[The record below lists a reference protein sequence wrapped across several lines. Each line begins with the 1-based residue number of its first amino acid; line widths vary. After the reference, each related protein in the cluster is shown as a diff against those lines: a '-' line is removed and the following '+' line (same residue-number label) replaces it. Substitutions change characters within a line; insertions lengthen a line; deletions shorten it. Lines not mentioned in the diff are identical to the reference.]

1 MSSDLVSKA
10 FSSIPQHLHQ
20 QVKPIKDSFLLHIA
34 QQYGEDT
41 SSPLLPL
48 EVLCLFIT
56 YTSSR
61 LGTETH
67 QQLASHLWLHH
78 VQPEV
83 QQRHHNIHIYA
94 ASESDLQ
101 SQDTRRRL
109 INTYYTAKL
118 SASNLQSL
126 PSLSDQKTALIRSR
140 AEDTSCIHAIFG
152 GQGNNKHYF
161 TELRNVYQT
170 YQPFLADLVEDLDSL
185 LQTLSQDPRISH
197 LYPEGLHVWKW
208 LEEDPESI
216 PPADYLITAPLS
228 FPLIGF
234 LQLATLKA
242 VCMSLDGAPADFPG
256 FFHGL
261 AGHSQGVVVAA
272 TVATTETWE
281 DYAAAARNAVTI
293 LFWIG
298 ARSQQVWRQP
308 GIAEDIATRLEDEG
322 HGKASPMVSISNLEQ
337 RQLDSHLSRLNK
349 TLPAANR
356 AHIALVNS
364 SSNFVVSGPER
375 TLAALISS
383 LKAASAKDA
392 QSQARVPFSQRKPSP
407 TIRFLPITIPC
418 HCALLDEAVPLIEE
432 DLRDLSI
439 RSSELRI
446 PVNNCH
452 KGSALQSLMGRIG
465 GGNLVPLLVRMI
477 TSEPVFWAETDFADA
492 THILDFGPGG
502 TSGVGA
508 LTYRNIAGTGA
519 RVLIA
524 GKLEKSDS
532 SSDLGSLYEVFSPDE
547 ADLRLHHAPAWAT
560 ANLGSIVQ
568 TASGPIIATKLSRLL
583 GLPPFL
589 VAGMT
594 PTTTHPEFV
603 AAVMNAGYHVE
614 FAAGGYH
621 NAEGLRKALHKLR
634 DLLIE
639 PGQGITINVIY
650 VSPKAI
656 AWQIPLIRQ
665 LRAEGFPVTGLTVG
679 GGVPSPDVASEYITT
694 LGMRHIA
701 FKPGSTASIRQVVEI
716 ARRHPEFPVILQWTG
731 GRGGGHHSA
740 EDFHAPILETY
751 AEIRACDNIA
761 LVAGSGFGCAE
772 DVIPYMTGDWSL
784 ARGRRVRM
792 PFDGVLF
799 GSRVMT
805 CAEAL
810 TSPGAKAAIASAPGV
825 EDQVW
830 EGTYRGPTGG
840 IISVVSEMG
849 EPIHVVA
856 TRGAQFWAEMDKT
869 IFALEKKKR
878 GPILA
883 AKKDYIISRLNADF
897 QRPWFGRKADG
908 HSCDVAEMTYGEVC
922 DRAVELMFVGG
933 RRWIDPSYARFLSDW
948 ILRIEERFSQ
958 LAEPIVSDAL
968 CRDDPIKAVAEM
980 KQSFPA
986 AAVTQV
992 FSEDAHYFMQ
1002 LCRRPGQKPVPFIPA
1017 LDDNFET
1024 WFKKDSLWQSEDV
1037 EAVVDQ
1043 DAGRTFI
1050 LHGPVAA
1057 RQTCNIDEL
1066 VADVLNGVN
1075 HGVLQHMLGGTPIPD
1090 LPQEEF
1096 LQSGLDTYP
1105 AYEII
1110 TQGSDN
1116 LHSDRKKELLTFLA
1130 DPSTSWLNALLGS
1143 PLILRGRDLVDN
1155 PVRRLVRGLEG
1166 ISHVEFSREYLR
1178 LFTMDKR
1185 LDVEIR
1191 RDGNEIRLMPFTYV
1205 TGQTQQPVS
1214 MLLTFKYLPQSS
1226 FAPISEMVHGRN
1238 ERISAMY
1245 RQLWTSSPIDDDI
1258 VKKEVPSSPEFA
1270 TFEDTFLVDAAR
1282 VRAFSRAIGYT
1293 GGHLEGQVPMD
1304 LAIVAAWS
1312 PICKAL
1318 LQEPVQGDVLNL
1330 VHLSNAY
1337 EMSTSHVAQSRMM
1350 QLGEE
1355 LSTRAYV
1362 NAITIGDSGK
1372 TVEVVCDMRRPSHS
1386 SPVFMTVRSR
1396 FLFRGVYTD
1405 YASTFARKSEP
1416 FYEVKMSSKQD
1427 IAVIAEKPWFHLED
1441 KNKLNDLN
1449 LTDLTLEFHLQTS
1462 TKWSSATSSRVD
1474 TSGRAY
1480 VRSEAGDLTPIAI
1493 VKHSAA
1499 VVGGTADSRHNN
1511 VVLSYLERHGRIVA
1525 SQRQHML
1532 PSAAATHVSQL
1543 PIPASN
1549 EPYSRA
1555 SGDFNPIHTS
1565 PLFAHLVNLPGT
1577 ITHGM
1582 YCSAAVRQVI
1592 EKHMADQD
1600 PRRIQKYDVS
1610 FVGMVLPGDTLEVS
1624 LRHTA
1629 MQAGLKHIEIEVT
1642 KAAAG
1647 GEGEKVLVGSAI
1659 VAQPTTT
1666 VVFTGQGSQE
1676 KGMGMDL
1683 YAASPVARALW
1694 DKADAYFLAQFGV
1707 SILDIVRRNPT
1718 EIKVRFGGVRG
1729 RMLRQN
1735 YMSMHYETPGTS
1747 NNNNKPERRPM
1758 FPEIHERSTSYT
1770 HASPKGLLFATQF
1783 AQPALTIMEMAVV
1796 RDMQAHGVLDLG
1808 QCHFAGH
1815 SLGEFAALASF
1826 TDFMPFEN
1834 LLYFVFCR
1842 GMTMQS
1848 AVERDGLGR
1857 SAFAMVA
1864 VDPSRVCKDFTEA
1877 TLCDLV
1883 ARIHKQAGFFVEV
1896 VNLNI
1901 RNGQYVCAGDLRALD
1916 LLQRVCD
1923 SVKKQA
1929 AVGSRFSQEGM
1940 AELTEDLIA
1949 KLASTYDGI
1958 SSASEVQLQRGAATV
1973 PLSGV
1978 DVPFHSSYL
1987 RPRMDAFRRV
1997 LLDNLDVTR
2006 LSPEK
2011 LVGKYVPNV
2020 TGKPFE
2026 LTREYFEESLRI
2038 TGSERI
2044 QKVLEDWDTWRAGSV
2059 QEKVMV

>member
-1 MSSDLVSKA
+1 MPSDILPRA
-10 FSSIPQHLHQ
+10 LSSIPQHLQQ
-20 QVKPIKDSFLLHIA
+20 QVEPIREKFTSYIA
-34 QQYGEDT
+34 LKHGEET
-41 SSPLLPL
+41 SPLLPI
-48 EVLCLFIT
+48 EVVCLFIT
-56 YTSSR
+56 YTSTR
-61 LGTETH
+61 LDTETH
-67 QQLASHLWLHH
+67 QELASHLWHQH
-78 VQPEV
+78 VQPQV
-83 QQRHHNIHIYA
+83 QQRHNIHIYA
-94 ASESDLQ
+94 ASGTELT
-101 SQDTRRRL
+101 QDARRRL
-109 INTYYTAKL
+109 INNYYTAKF
-118 SASNLQSL
+118 SAGNLL
-126 PSLSDQKTALIRSR
+126 PSLPEESKTALVRSQAQGASR
-140 AEDTSCIHAIFG
+140 IYAIFG

-161 TELRNVYQT
+161 TELRNIHQT
-170 YQPFLADLVEDLDSL
+170 YQPFLGDLLDDLESL

-197 LYPEGLHVWKW
+197 LYSEGVQVKKW
-208 LEEDPESI
+208 LQDPEST
-216 PPADYLITAPLS
+216 PSADYLITAPLS
-228 FPLIGF
+228 FPLIGL

-242 VCMSLDGAPADFPG
+242 ICMSLDGTPADFPG

-261 AGHSQGVVVAA
+261 AGHSQGVVIVAA
-272 TVATTETWE
+272 VAAAETWGA
-281 DYAAAARNAVTI
+281 YTAAARKAVTI

-298 ARSQQVWRQP
+298 ARSQQVWRQHAL
-308 GIAEDIATRLEDEG
+308 AEDIVARLEDEG
-322 HGKASPMVSISNLEQ
+322 HGKASPMLSISNIEQ
-337 RQLDSHLSRLNK
+337 RQLDSHLARLNK

-356 AHIALVNS
+356 AHVALVNS

-383 LKAASAKDA
+383 LKAASARDA
-392 QSQARVPFSQRKPSP
+392 QSQARVPYSQRKPSP
-407 TIRFLPITIPC
+407 AIRFLPITVPC
-418 HCALLDEAVPLIEE
+418 HCSLLDEAVPLIDE
-432 DLRDLSI
+432 DLRGLSI
-439 RSSELRI
+439 RASELRV

-452 KGSALQSLMGRIG
+452 KGSALQSLMGRVSETTRSG
-465 GGNLVPLLVRMI
+465 GSSNLVPLLVRMI
-477 TSEPVFWAETDFADA
+477 TSEPVFWAETDFTDA
-492 THILDFGPGG
+492 THILDLGPGG

-508 LTYRNIAGTGA
+508 LTHRNVAGTGA

-524 GKLEKSDS
+524 GKLEKSGRE
-532 SSDLGSLYEVFSPDE
+532 SDLGSLYEVFSPDE
-547 ADLRLHHAPAWAT
+547 ADLQHAPPAWAT
-560 ANLGSIVQ
+560 AANLGSVVQ

-621 NAEGLRKALHKLR
+621 NAAGLRKALYQLR
-634 DLLIE
+634 NLIAE
-639 PGQGITINVIY
+639 PGRGITINVIY

-665 LRAEGFPVTGLTVG
+665 LRAEDS
-679 GGVPSPDVASEYITT
+679 PSRASREYITT

-701 FKPGSTASIRQVVEI
+701 FKPGSVASIRQVVEI

-751 AEIRACDNIA
+751 AEIRACENIA
-761 LVAGSGFGCAE
+761 LVAGSGFGCAD
-772 DVIPYMTGDWSL
+772 DVIPYLTGDWSL
-784 ARGRRVRM
+784 ARGRRVKI

-810 TSPGAKAAIASAPGV
+810 TSPGAKAAIAAAAGV
-825 EDQVW
+825 DDQAW

-840 IISVVSEMG
+840 IVSVVSEMG

-856 TRGAQFWAEMDKT
+856 TRGAQFWSEMDKT
-869 IFALEKKKR
+869 IFSLEKKKR
-878 GPILA
+878 GPILS
-883 AKKDYIISRLNADF
+883 AKRDYIIAKLNADF

-908 HSCDVAEMTYGEVC
+908 RSCDVADMTYGEVC
-922 DRAVELMFVGG
+922 DRAVNLMFIG
-933 RRWIDPSYARFLSDW
+933 RCRWIDPSYARFLADW

-958 LAEPIVSDAL
+958 AMEPLISDAL
-968 CRDDPIKAVAEM
+968 CHDNPIKAVAEV
-980 KQSFPA
+980 KRSFPA
-986 AAVTQV
+986 AAATQV

-1017 LDDNFET
+1017 LDDDFET

-1037 EAVVDQ
+1037 EAVVGQ

-1050 LHGPVAA
+1050 LHGSVAA
-1057 RQTCNIDEL
+1057 RQTCHIDEP
-1066 VADVLNGVN
+1066 VADVLNGIN
-1075 HGVLQHMLGGTPIPD
+1075 RGVLQHMLQAVRTE
-1090 LPQEEF
+1090 LPREEF
-1096 LQSGLDTYP
+1096 LQTGFNTYP
-1105 AYEII
+1105 AYETI
-1110 TQGSDN
+1110 THGSADI
-1116 LHSDRKKELLTFLA
+1116 HPDRKLELLAFLA
-1130 DPSTSWLNALLGS
+1130 GPSASWLNALLGN
-1143 PLILRGRDLVDN
+1143 PLILRGQKLVTN
-1155 PVRRLVRGLEG
+1155 PVRRLVLGLDV
-1166 ISHVEFSREYLR
+1166 SHVEFSGELLR
-1178 LFTMDKR
+1178 LFTAGDR
-1185 LDVEIR
+1185 LDVEIC
-1191 RDGNEIRLMPFTYV
+1191 RDGNEIRLEAFTYV
-1205 TGQTQQPVS
+1205 TGQLQPVS
-1214 MLLTFKYLPQSS
+1214 MLLAFEYQPHSS
-1226 FAPISEMVHGRN
+1226 FAPISEVVHDRN

-1245 RQLWTSSPIDDDI
+1245 RQLWTSSSPDI
-1258 VKKEVPSSPEFA
+1258 SMDGMRQAPLASPETA
-1270 TFEDTFLVDAAR
+1270 IFEDTFIVDTAR
-1282 VRAFSRAIGYT
+1282 VRAFNRAIGYI

-1304 LAIVAAWS
+1304 FAIVAAWS

-1337 EMSTSHVAQSRMM
+1337 EMTRSHGTQPSIVMA
-1350 QLGEE
+1350 LGEE
-1355 LSTRAYV
+1355 LRSRAYV
-1362 NAITIGDSGK
+1362 NAIIIGDSGK
-1372 TVEVVCDMRRPSHS
+1372 TVEVVCELRRNRPHAESGS
-1386 SPVFMTVRSR
+1386 SSGPVFMTVRSR
-1396 FLFRGVYTD
+1396 FLFRGAYTD
-1405 YASTFARKSEP
+1405 YAATFARKTEP
-1416 FYEVKMSSKQD
+1416 SYEVKMSSKQD
-1427 IAVIAEKPWFHLED
+1427 IAVIAEKPWLHLED

-1449 LTDLTLEFHLQTS
+1449 LTELTLEFHLQTF
-1462 TKWSSATSSRVD
+1462 TKWSDAVNGRVD
-1474 TSGRAY
+1474 TSGRVF

-1493 VKHSAA
+1493 VKHSH
-1499 VVGGTADSRHNN
+1499 VGDSRHNN
-1511 VVLSYLERHGRIVA
+1511 VVLSYLERHGRVVA
-1525 SQRQHML
+1525 SERQHML
-1532 PSAAATHVSQL
+1532 PSAASTHVSQL
-1543 PIPASN
+1543 AVPASN

-1565 PLFAHLVNLPGT
+1565 PLFADLVDLPGT

-1582 YCSAAVRQVI
+1582 YCSAVVRHVV

-1610 FVGMVLPGDTLEVS
+1610 FVGMVLPNETLEVT

-1629 MQAGLKHIEIEVT
+1629 MQAGRMHVDIEVT
-1642 KAAAG
+1642 KKNENG
-1647 GEGEKVLVGSAI
+1647 DGDRKVLVGFAI

-1683 YAASPVARALW
+1683 YATSPVARALW

-1707 SILDIVRRNPT
+1707 SILDIVRHNPT

-1735 YMSMHYETPGTS
+1735 YMAMHYETPASSAEGGGA
-1747 NNNNKPERRPM
+1747 KPERRPM

-1770 HASPKGLLFATQF
+1770 HF
-1783 AQPALTIMEMAVV
+1783 AQPALTIMEMAVI
-1796 RDMQAHGVLDLG
+1796 RDMQAHGVLDADG
-1808 QCHFAGH
+1808 CHFAGH

-1848 AVERDGLGR
+1848 AVERDALGR
-1857 SAFAMVA
+1857 SAFAMAA
-1864 VDPSRVCKDFTEA
+1864 VDPSRVCKGFTEA

-1883 ARIHKQAGFFVEV
+1883 TRIQSKTGFFVEV

-1929 AVGSRFSQEGM
+1929 AGSAFFQEDL
-1940 AELTEDLIA
+1940 ADLTEDLIA
-1949 KLASTYDGI
+1949 KLAPAYDGI
-1958 SSASEVQLQRGAATV
+1958 ASASKVQLQRGAATV

-1997 LLDNLDVTR
+1997 LLDNLDVAR

-2011 LVGKYVPNV
+2011 LVGRYVPNV

-2026 LTREYFEESLRI
+2026 LSREYFEESLRI

-2044 QKVLEDWDTWRAGSV
+2044 QKVLEEWDSWVVGLARDTVAV
-2059 QEKVMV
+2059 

>member
-1 MSSDLVSKA
+1 MSSYLVSEA

-20 QVKPIKDSFLLHIA
+20 QVNPIKEAFLSHIA

-61 LGTETH
+61 LDTETR
-67 QQLASHLWLHH
+67 QQLASHIWLHH

-83 QQRHHNIHIYA
+83 QHRHHNIHIYA
-94 ASESDLQ
+94 ASESDLR
-101 SQDTRRRL
+101 SQDARRRL

-118 SASNLQSL
+118 SAGNLQSL

-140 AEDTSCIHAIFG
+140 AQDTSRIHAIFG

-197 LYPEGLHVWKW
+197 LYPEGLHVRKW
-208 LEEDPESI
+208 LEEDPESN
-216 PPADYLITAPLS
+216 PSADYLITAPLS

-242 VCMSLDGAPADFPG
+242 VCMSLDGTPADFPG

-281 DYAAAARNAVTI
+281 DYAVAARNAITI

-308 GIAEDIATRLEDEG
+308 GLAEDIAARLEDEG

-337 RQLDSHLSRLNK
+337 RQLDSHLARLNK
-349 TLPAANR
+349 TLPVANR
-356 AHIALVNS
+356 AHVALVNS
-364 SSNFVVSGPER
+364 SSNFVISGPER

-392 QSQARVPFSQRKPSP
+392 QSQARVPFSQRKLSP

-418 HCALLDEAVPLIEE
+418 HCALLDEAVPLIED

-519 RVLIA
+519 RVLVA
-524 GKLEKSDS
+524 GKLEKSDF

-547 ADLRLHHAPAWAT
+547 ADLRLHHSPAWAT

-621 NAEGLRKALHKLR
+621 NAEGLRKALYKLR
-634 DLLIE
+634 DLLVE
-639 PGQGITINVIY
+639 PGRGITINVIY

-694 LGMRHIA
+694 LGMRHIS
-701 FKPGSTASIRQVVEI
+701 FKPGSTTSIRQVLEI

-751 AEIRACDNIA
+751 AEIRACDSIA

-968 CRDDPIKAVAEM
+968 CRDDPIKAVAEI

-1066 VADVLNGVN
+1066 VANVLNGVN

-1110 TQGSDN
+1110 TQGSAN

-1155 PVRRLVRGLEG
+1155 PVRRL
-1166 ISHVEFSREYLR
+1166 
-1178 LFTMDKR
+1178 
-1185 LDVEIR
+1185 
-1191 RDGNEIRLMPFTYV
+1191 
-1205 TGQTQQPVS
+1205 TQQPVS
-1214 MLLTFKYLPQSS
+1214 MLLTFEYLPQSS

-1245 RQLWTSSPIDDDI
+1245 RQLWTSSSIVDDI

-1304 LAIVAAWS
+1304 FTIVAAWS

-1337 EMSTSHVAQSRMM
+1337 EMSASHVAQSRMM

-1396 FLFRGVYTD
+1396 FLFRGAYTD

-1499 VVGGTADSRHNN
+1499 VVGGNADSRYNN

-1582 YCSAAVRQVI
+1582 YCSAAVRQVV
-1592 EKHMADQD
+1592 EKHMANQD

-1683 YAASPVARALW
+1683 YAASPVARALR

-1707 SILDIVRRNPT
+1707 SILDIVRHNPT

-1747 NNNNKPERRPM
+1747 DNNKPERRPM

-1864 VDPSRVCKDFTEA
+1864 VDPSRVCKDFTET

-2026 LTREYFEESLRI
+2026 LTREYFQESLRI

>member
-1 MSSDLVSKA
+1 MIVDPVSRALSSVPGH
-10 FSSIPQHLHQ
+10 IQ
-20 QVKPIKDSFLLHIA
+20 QQANPIKEEFLSHIT
-34 QQYGEDT
+34 QLYSEET
-41 SSPLLPL
+41 STPLSSL

-61 LGTETH
+61 LDKPTH
-67 QQLASHLWLHH
+67 RELANHLWHH
-78 VQPEV
+78 IVQPQV
-83 QQRHHNIHIYA
+83 QQPHHNIHIYA
-94 ASESDLQ
+94 ASESELQ
-101 SQDTRRRL
+101 SPEARRRL
-109 INTYYTAKL
+109 INIYYTAK
-118 SASNLQSL
+118 ASTGANL
-126 PSLSDQKTALIRSR
+126 PSLAEGKTALIRSQAQGVSR
-140 AEDTSCIHAIFG
+140 IFAIFG

-161 TELRNVYQT
+161 NELRNLYQT
-170 YQPFLADLVEDLDSL
+170 YKPFLTDLLEELDCL
-185 LQTLSQDPRISH
+185 LQTLSQDPRVSH
-197 LYPEGLHVWKW
+197 LYPEGLHVRKW
-208 LEEDPESI
+208 LEEGPEATPSS
-216 PPADYLITAPLS
+216 DYLITAPLS
-228 FPLIGF
+228 FPLIGL
-234 LQLATLKA
+234 LQLATLQSI
-242 VCMSLDGAPADFPG
+242 CMSLDGTPADFPG

-272 TVATTETWE
+272 AVATAATWE
-281 DYAAAARNAVTI
+281 DYAAAARKAVTI

-298 ARSQQVWRQP
+298 ARSQQIWRQHRL
-308 GIAEDIATRLEDEG
+308 AEDIAAQLEDEG
-322 HGKASPMVSISNLEQ
+322 HGKASPMVSVSNTEQ
-337 RQLDSHLSRLNK
+337 RHLDSHLALLNK
-349 TLPAANR
+349 ALPAANR

-383 LKAASAKDA
+383 LKADSAKDA
-392 QSQARVPFSQRKPSP
+392 QSQARVPYSQRKPSP

-418 HCALLDEAVPLIEE
+418 HCSLLDEAVPLIDE
-432 DLRDLSI
+432 DLQGLSI
-439 RSSELRI
+439 RSSELRV

-452 KGSALQSLMGRIG
+452 KGSALLSLMGRISDARIG

-502 TSGVGA
+502 TSGIGA
-508 LTYRNIAGTGA
+508 LTHRNVAGTGA
-519 RVLIA
+519 RVLITS
-524 GKLEKSDS
+524 KLEKSTPND
-532 SSDLGSLYEVFSPDE
+532 SDLGSLYEVFSHDE
-547 ADLRLHHAPAWAT
+547 DDLYHSSTWAT

-568 TASGPIIATKLSRLL
+568 TASGPIIATKLSRVL
-583 GLPPFL
+583 GLPPFF

-594 PTTTHPEFV
+594 PTTTHPKFV

-621 NAEGLRKALHKLR
+621 NAGGLRKALFELR
-634 DLLIE
+634 DLIE
-639 PGQGITINVIY
+639 PGRGITINVIY

-694 LGMRHIA
+694 LGVRHIS
-701 FKPGSTASIRQVVEI
+701 FKPGSVASIRQVVEI
-716 ARRHPEFPVILQWTG
+716 AKRHQEFPVILQWTG

-751 AEIRACDNIA
+751 AEIRACGNIA
-761 LVAGSGFGCAE
+761 LVAGSGFGCAD
-772 DVIPYMTGDWSL
+772 DVVPYMTGNWSL
-784 ARGRRVRM
+784 ARGRRVCM

-810 TSPGAKAAIASAPGV
+810 TSPGAKAAIAKAAGV
-825 EDQVW
+825 EDQAW

-840 IISVVSEMG
+840 IVSVVSEMG

-869 IFALEKKKR
+869 VFSVEKKKR
-878 GPILA
+878 GSILN
-883 AKKDYIISRLNADF
+883 AKKEHIIGKLNADF
-897 QRPWFGRKADG
+897 QRPWFGKKADG
-908 HSCDVAEMTYGEVC
+908 RSCDVAEMTYGEVC
-922 DRAVELMFVGG
+922 DRAVDLMFVG
-933 RRWIDPSYARFLSDW
+933 RCRWIDRSYASFLADW

-958 LAEPIVSDAL
+958 AMEPVISEAL
-968 CRDDPIKAVAEM
+968 CRDDPIKAVAAV
-980 KQSFPA
+980 KQSFATA
-986 AAVTQV
+986 AATQV

-1017 LDDNFET
+1017 LDDKFET

-1037 EAVVDQ
+1037 DAVVDQ

-1057 RQTCNIDEL
+1057 RQTCQIDEP

-1075 HGVLQHMLGGTPIPD
+1075 HRVIQHLLGSIVAEPP
-1090 LPQEEF
+1090 LEEF
-1096 LQSGLDTYP
+1096 LHSGLVHP
-1105 AYEII
+1105 AYEVI
-1110 TQGSDN
+1110 TNGAVN
-1116 LHSDRKKELLTFLA
+1116 IHPGRKDELLAFLS
-1130 DPSTSWLNALLGS
+1130 DPRASWLNALLGS
-1143 PLILRGRDLVDN
+1143 PLIIRGQDLVEN
-1155 PVRRLVRGLEG
+1155 PVRRLILGLQV
-1166 ISHVEFSREYLR
+1166 SHVEFNPESLR
-1178 LFTMDKR
+1178 LFTVGNQ

-1191 RDGNEIRLMPFTYV
+1191 RTDNNEICLTPFTYV

-1214 MLLTFKYLPQSS
+1214 MLLKFEYRPHSS
-1226 FAPISEMVHGRN
+1226 FAPISEVVHDRN
-1238 ERISAMY
+1238 ERISTMY
-1245 RQLWTSSPIDDDI
+1245 RELWISPSPSGII
-1258 VKKEVPSSPEFA
+1258 VKQETPVSPEFA
-1270 TFEDTFLVDAAR
+1270 SFEDTFIVDGTR
-1282 VRAFSRAIGYT
+1282 VRAFSRSIGYT
-1293 GGHLEGQVPMD
+1293 GGHYEGQVPMD
-1304 LAIVAAWS
+1304 FAIVASWS

-1318 LQEPVQGDVLNL
+1318 LQSPVQGDVLNL
-1330 VHLSNAY
+1330 VHLSNEY
-1337 EMSTSHVAQSRMM
+1337 EMSSSHNVQSKMM
-1350 QLGEE
+1350 ELGEE
-1355 LSTRAYV
+1355 LRTKAYV

-1372 TVEVVCDMRRPSHS
+1372 TVEVVCDIRRHCN
-1386 SPVFMTVRSR
+1386 SPAFMTVRSR
-1396 FLFRGVYTD
+1396 FLFRGAYTD
-1405 YASTFARKSEP
+1405 YTSTFARKTEP

-1441 KNKLNDLN
+1441 KNKLNNLN

-1499 VVGGTADSRHNN
+1499 VVGGGDSRHNN
-1511 VVLSYLERHGRIVA
+1511 VVLSYLERHGRIVV
-1525 SQRQHML
+1525 SQHQHML
-1532 PSAAATHVSQL
+1532 PAAASAHVSQL
-1543 PIPASN
+1543 PIPMSN

-1582 YCSAAVRQVI
+1582 YCSAAVRQVV

-1600 PRRIQKYDVS
+1600 PQRIRKYDVS
-1610 FVGMVLPGDTLEVS
+1610 FVGMVLPGDTLAVS

-1629 MQAGLKHIEIEVT
+1629 MQAGLKCIEIEVT
-1642 KAAAG
+1642 KG
-1647 GEGEKVLVGSAI
+1647 DGGEKVLVGSAVI
-1659 VAQPTTT
+1659 AQPTTT
-1666 VVFTGQGSQE
+1666 VLFTGQGSQE

-1683 YAASPVARALW
+1683 YATSPVARALW

-1735 YMSMHYETPGTS
+1735 YMSMHYETPATGEGA
-1747 NNNNKPERRPM
+1747 KPERRPM
-1758 FPEIHERSTSYT
+1758 FPEIDERSTSYT
-1770 HASPKGLLFATQF
+1770 HSSPKGLLFATQF

-1796 RDMQAHGVLDLG
+1796 RDMQAHGVVDIEK
-1808 QCHFAGH
+1808 CHFAGH

-1848 AVERDGLGR
+1848 AVERDVRGR

-1864 VDPSRVCKDFTEA
+1864 VDPSRVCKG
-1877 TLCDLV
+1877 
-1883 ARIHKQAGFFVEV
+1883 KKEV
-1896 VNLNI
+1896 HL
-1901 RNGQYVCAGDLRALD
+1901 Y
-1916 LLQRVCD
+1916 
-1923 SVKKQA
+1923 
-1929 AVGSRFSQEGM
+1929 
-1940 AELTEDLIA
+1940 LTI
-1949 KLASTYDGI
+1949 
-1958 SSASEVQLQRGAATV
+1958 
-1973 PLSGV
+1973 
-1978 DVPFHSSYL
+1978 
-1987 RPRMDAFRRV
+1987 
-1997 LLDNLDVTR
+1997 
-2006 LSPEK
+2006 
-2011 LVGKYVPNV
+2011 
-2020 TGKPFE
+2020 
-2026 LTREYFEESLRI
+2026 
-2038 TGSERI
+2038 
-2044 QKVLEDWDTWRAGSV
+2044 
-2059 QEKVMV
+2059 

>member
-1 MSSDLVSKA
+1 MPSDTISRAL
-10 FSSIPQHLHQ
+10 SSIPRNLQ
-20 QVKPIKDSFLLHIA
+20 QQIELLREEFASYIA
-34 QQYGEDT
+34 QKYDEET
-41 SSPLLPL
+41 SPLLL
-48 EVLCLFIT
+48 VEVVCLFIT

-61 LGTETH
+61 LDKETH
-67 QQLASHLWLHH
+67 QELASHLWHH
-78 VQPEV
+78 QVQPQV
-83 QQRHHNIHIYA
+83 QQRHNIHIYA
-94 ASESDLQ
+94 ASQAEST
-101 SQDTRRRL
+101 QDARRRL
-109 INTYYTAKL
+109 INNYYTAKVC
-118 SASNLQSL
+118 ANL
-126 PSLSDQKTALIRSR
+126 PSQPDSCPSLIRSQAQGESR
-140 AEDTSCIHAIFG
+140 IYAIFG

-161 TELRNVYQT
+161 NELRNIYQT
-170 YQPFLADLVEDLDSL
+170 YQPFLADLIHDLDSL
-185 LQTLSQDPRISH
+185 LQTLSQDSRISH
-197 LYPEGLHVWKW
+197 LYSEGLQVKKW
-208 LEEDPESI
+208 LEDPESI
-216 PPADYLITAPLS
+216 PSADYLITAPLS
-228 FPLIGF
+228 FPLIGL

-242 VCMSLDGAPADFPG
+242 ISMSLDGTPADFPG
-256 FFHGL
+256 IFHGL

-272 TVATTETWE
+272 AVAATETWE
-281 DYAAAARNAVTI
+281 DYAAAARKAVTI

-298 ARSQQVWRQP
+298 SRSQQVWRQHAL
-308 GIAEDIATRLEDEG
+308 AEDIAARLEDEG
-322 HGKASPMVSISNLEQ
+322 HGKASPMVSISNIEQ
-337 RQLDSHLSRLNK
+337 RQLDSHLARLNR
-349 TLPAANR
+349 TLPIAKR
-356 AHIALVNS
+356 AYICLVNS

-392 QSQARVPFSQRKPSP
+392 QSQARVPYSQRKPSP

-418 HCALLDEAVPLIEE
+418 HSALLDEAVPQIDE
-432 DLRDLSI
+432 DLRGLSI
-439 RSSELRI
+439 RASELHV
-446 PVNNCH
+446 P
-452 KGSALQSLMGRIG
+452 S
-465 GGNLVPLLVRMI
+465 PLLVRMI
-477 TSEPVFWAETDFADA
+477 TSEPVFWAETDFTSA

-502 TSGVGA
+502 TSGAGA
-508 LTYRNIAGTGA
+508 LTHRNVAGTAA
-519 RVLIA
+519 RVLVV
-524 GKLEKSDS
+524 GKLEKMSTAD
-532 SSDLGSLYEVFSPDE
+532 SDLGSLYDVFSHDD
-547 ADLRLHHAPAWAT
+547 ADLRQNSRADWAT
-560 ANLGSIVQ
+560 ANLGSVVQ

-621 NAEGLRKALHKLR
+621 SADGLRRALYKLR
-634 DLLIE
+634 DLVAE
-639 PGQGITINVIY
+639 PGRGIAINVIY

-694 LGMRHIA
+694 LGMRHIS
-701 FKPGSTASIRQVVEI
+701 FKPGSVASIRQVVEI
-716 ARRHPEFPVILQWTG
+716 AKRHPEFPVILQWTG

-761 LVAGSGFGCAE
+761 LVAGSGFGCAD
-772 DVIPYMTGDWSL
+772 DVIPYMTGEWSL

-810 TSPGAKAAIASAPGV
+810 TSPGAKAAIAAAAGV
-825 EDQVW
+825 EDQAW

-840 IISVVSEMG
+840 IVSVVSEMG

-856 TRGAQFWAEMDKT
+856 TRCAQFWAEMDKT
-869 IFALEKKKR
+869 VFSVEKKKR
-878 GPILA
+878 GPILS
-883 AKKDYIISRLNADF
+883 AKKDYIVSRLNADS
-897 QRPWFGRKADG
+897 QRPWFGRKTDG
-908 HSCDVAEMTYGEVC
+908 QSCDVAEMTYVEVC
-922 DRAVELMFVGG
+922 ERAVELMFVGQ
-933 RRWIDPSYARFLSDW
+933 RRWIDPSYARFLADW
-948 ILRIEERFSQ
+948 ILRIEERFSE
-958 LAEPIVSDAL
+958 AMEPLISDVL
-968 CRDDPIKAVAEM
+968 CRDDPIKAVDEV
-980 KQSFPA
+980 KNLFPRA
-986 AAVTQV
+986 AATQV

-1037 EAVVDQ
+1037 EAVVGQ

-1057 RQTCNIDEL
+1057 RQTCHIDEP

-1075 HGVLQHMLGGTPIPD
+1075 HGVLQHMLQALRTE
-1090 LPQEEF
+1090 LPREEF
-1096 LQSGLDTYP
+1096 IQSGSGTYP
-1105 AYEII
+1105 AYETI
-1110 TQGSDN
+1110 TYGSASI
-1116 LHSDRKKELLTFLA
+1116 HPDRKLELLAFTA
-1130 DPSTSWLNALLGS
+1130 DPSGSWLNALLGS
-1143 PLILRGRDLVDN
+1143 PLILRGQDLVAN
-1155 PVRRLVRGLEG
+1155 PVRRLVQGLEV
-1166 ISHVEFSREYLR
+1166 SHVEFSREALR
-1178 LFTMDKR
+1178 LFTAGNR
-1185 LDVEIR
+1185 LDVEICR
-1191 RDGNEIRLMPFTYV
+1191 VGNEIRLAAYTYV
-1205 TGQTQQPVS
+1205 TGQSQPVS
-1214 MLLTFKYLPQSS
+1214 MLLSFEYRPHSS
-1226 FAPISEMVHGRN
+1226 FAPISEVVHDRN
-1238 ERISAMY
+1238 ERISSMY
-1245 RQLWTSSPIDDDI
+1245 RQLWTSSPDSIDERRQ
-1258 VKKEVPSSPEFA
+1258 VLSSPETA
-1270 TFEDTFLVDAAR
+1270 IFEDSFVVDTAR
-1282 VRAFSRAIGYT
+1282 VRAFNRAIGYT

-1304 LAIVAAWS
+1304 FAIVAAWS

-1318 LQEPVQGDVLNL
+1318 LQKPIQGDVLNL

-1337 EMSTSHVAQSRMM
+1337 EMTSTHGAQSKPM

-1355 LSTRAYV
+1355 LRTRAYV

-1372 TVEVVCDMRRPSHS
+1372 TVEVICEMRRQAN

-1396 FLFRGVYTD
+1396 FLFRGAYTD
-1405 YASTFARKSEP
+1405 YASTFARKTEP
-1416 FYEVKMSSKQD
+1416 FYEVKMSSKED
-1427 IAVIAEKPWFHLED
+1427 IAVIAEKPWLHLED

-1449 LTDLTLEFHLQTS
+1449 LTDVTLEFHLQTF
-1462 TKWSSATSSRVD
+1462 TKWSDAVHGRVD
-1474 TSGRAY
+1474 TSGRVF

-1493 VKHSAA
+1493 VKHSH
-1499 VVGGTADSRHNN
+1499 VGDSRPNN

-1525 SQRQHML
+1525 SQRQHIL
-1532 PSAAATHVSQL
+1532 PTAASTHVSQL
-1543 PIPASN
+1543 TVPASN
-1549 EPYSRA
+1549 EQYSRA

-1565 PLFAHLVNLPGT
+1565 PLFADLVDLPGT

-1582 YCSAAVRQVI
+1582 YCSAIVRRVV

-1600 PRRIQKYDVS
+1600 PRRIKRYDVS
-1610 FVGMVLPGDTLEVS
+1610 FVGMVLPNDTLEVT

-1629 MQAGLKHIEIEVT
+1629 MQAGLKHVEIEAT
-1642 KAAAG
+1642 KTTTH
-1647 GEGEKVLVGSAI
+1647 EKVLVGTAV

-1683 YAASPVARALW
+1683 YASSPVARALW

-1707 SILDIVRRNPT
+1707 SILDIVRHNPT
-1718 EIKVRFGGVRG
+1718 TIKVRFGGARG

-1735 YMSMHYETPGTS
+1735 YLSMHYETPATTDAQGHET
-1747 NNNNKPERRPM
+1747 KAERRPM
-1758 FPEIHERSTSYT
+1758 FPEIHERSASYT
-1770 HASPKGLLFATQF
+1770 HSSPTGLLFATQF
-1783 AQPALTIMEMAVV
+1783 AQPALTVMEMAAV
-1796 RDMQAHGVLDLG
+1796 RDMQAHGVLDAEG
-1808 QCHFAGH
+1808 CHFAGH

-1848 AVERDGLGR
+1848 AVERDALGR
-1857 SAFAMVA
+1857 SAFAMAA

-1883 ARIHKQAGFFVEV
+1883 ARIQSKTGFFVEV

-1923 SVKKQA
+1923 SVKKEA
-1929 AVGSRFSQEGM
+1929 AGPAFSQEGL
-1940 AELTEDLIA
+1940 ADLTDDLIA
-1949 KLASTYDGI
+1949 KLGPSYDGI
-1958 SSASEVQLQRGAATV
+1958 ASASEVQLRRGAATV

-1997 LLDNLDVTR
+1997 LLDNLDVAR

-2011 LVGKYVPNV
+2011 LVGRYVPNV

-2026 LTREYFEESLRI
+2026 LSREYFEESLRI

-2044 QKVLEDWDTWRAGSV
+2044 QKVLDEWDTWSAGSARV
-2059 QEKVMV
+2059 AT